1 MLLCAP
7 GAALA
12 RLPVDPMYGKV
23 LLAGAAG
30 GCAVEAMQLVA
41 MVSAEN
47 VFHNPRWAGWGE
59 GKQPCWAAGW
69 CSCAACIAGG
79 VPAGTCYGGHCAMLG
94 NQQKCWQ
101 CVRCVR

>member
-1 MLLCAP
+1 LRNVFTLGFVALLLLLLHCRVVAVHLRP

-41 MVSAEN
+41 VVSADN
-47 VFHNPRWAGWGE
+47 VFHNPR
-59 GKQPCWAAGW
+59 
-69 CSCAACIAGG
+69 
-79 VPAGTCYGGHCAMLG
+79 
-94 NQQKCWQ
+94 
-101 CVRCVR
+101 